1 VRQRVA
7 STKAIL
13 AIVTAIAVLVISAT
27 IVAIQRQESPSSQGS
42 NVLGESSSSFS
53 SSSVSSGSEH
63 SLTIVTVSKNGSLLA
78 GSTYLIIPNPFTGT
92 GNYTVS
98 DTGSDNAARSTP
110 GVITIT
116 GLREGNFRVTQMS
129 APPGYQTDIFSRI
142 VEVNNRTGASV
153 AFTDAA
159 SSDIAAQS
167 SSPQISSI
175 TYTAKFECGT
185 IFGNEGPLRPG
196 HYDTDISIFNRQD
209 SQIKILWNAVV
220 SDGAASSSI
229 LRTLQ
234 PQTATSLVC
243 NDIHQVIGDD
253 NSNNT
258 KLVEGFVVISV
269 QLEGSIGSLSGGGA
283 TIGQNGQTDPLD
295 VQVFYTANAL
305 DVLPHEILVDKIT
318 FSILNDTTGRIP
330 SSLIGKTLDISI
342 PSNLTEIADPQ
353 SQVRNYLAKNYNL
366 SPSQADDIKINI
378 SNVNL
383 GVGTM
388 IDDHAISLSRVPAQF
403 S

>member
-1 VRQRVA
+1 MRA
-7 STKAIL
+7 HL
-13 AIVTAIAVLVISAT
+13 
-27 IVAIQRQESPSSQGS
+27 
-42 NVLGESSSSFS
+42 
-53 SSSVSSGSEH
+53 
-63 SLTIVTVSKNGSLLA
+63 
-78 GSTYLIIPNPFTGT
+78 
-92 GNYTVS
+92 
-98 DTGSDNAARSTP
+98 
-110 GVITIT
+110 
-116 GLREGNFRVTQMS
+116 
-129 APPGYQTDIFSRI
+129 
-142 VEVNNRTGASV
+142 
-153 AFTDAA
+153 
-159 SSDIAAQS
+159 
-167 SSPQISSI
+167 
-175 TYTAKFECGT
+175 
-185 IFGNEGPLRPG
+185 G